1 MNKINNL
8 SEIKKEIISKQFSL
22 ESYKFNNCDKSILF
36 ENWSIGDL
44 DIKNHFYFQGLINE
58 CAGKNNE
65 DIDFSFYEDICLS
78 DVGIVFTGSVFDG
91 ILTKLNRKYYDKD
104 NVKKIKKYNEFINR
118 IHATGTKIFLNIK
131 PNYGRG
137 ISNKCLGRQICLSA
151 FFNKMYSEICGTC
164 FRISDGKC
172 NEIIDNICDISDF
185 AYKAK
190 FDGVLIDCSCYNIL
204 GEMTSEE
211 FNRRVFG
218 YFSNKN
224 EMLIKTIKNIISR
237 NKEQIIFVKI
247 TLQTMFYEIYGNDLK
262 KINSLK
268 NINLKETDIVANLI
282 ELIRAGVDG
291 FIFEV
296 GSYETEFLSR
306 FNEFQASCIFYELYE
321 AVTDEIKKENVKNKF
336 NGDIVIFYK
345 DNFDDICEMTK
356 YVENNASSA
365 IDVTRNILS
374 DNKFIRKIK
383 TQKSFKKCIKCG
395 YCDKISQ
402 FYNKNECLVN
412 PELNYTLNKIN
423 ILHDKNIAVVGS
435 GISGIIVSLT
445 LANRGYCVDLYEKE
459 SEINPFGKICSVWK
473 NDRYFYDYIMFLERK
488 LKYFAENNKIN
499 IYLNNTFLAKKEDVL
514 KYQTIV
520 IATGFHEKFLNVN
533 GAILK
538 NVKSLYDVLSQKT
551 FRHKNENFVIYV
563 KSELSL
569 KFALFLLSKN
579 SKVTLLINDLTF
591 FKNLSNAKKTYYCY
605 ILKKS
610 NANIIMFSKIK
621 KIEED
626 SVELIVNKKLSKY
639 SLYDFVMNHKTKESF
654 SYIPQSKT
662 IDQDM
667 FIYEPEIYPNN
678 KLFYDLVKFGYPGEL
693 FMVGNALDIMDLAD
707 IIKSAYF
714 VGNNI

>member
-1 MNKINNL
+1 MDKINNL
-8 SEIKKEIISKQFSL
+8 SEIKKEIINKQLSW
-22 ESYKFNNCDKSILF
+22 ENYKFNNCDKSILF
-36 ENWSIGDL
+36 ENWNIGNL
-44 DIKNHFYFQGLINE
+44 DIKNHFYFQSLITE
-58 CAGKNNE
+58 CKGKNNE
-65 DIDFSFYEDICLS
+65 DIDFSFYEDICKT

-91 ILTKLNRKYYDKD
+91 ILTKINRKYYDKD
-104 NVKKIKKYNEFINR
+104 NAKKIKKYNEFVNR
-118 IHATGTKIFLNIK
+118 IHATGTKIFLSIR
-131 PNYGRG
+131 PDLGRG
-137 ISNKCLGRQICLSA
+137 ISNNYFGREICLSA
-151 FFNKMYSEICGTC
+151 SFNKMYSEKCGTC

-172 NEIIDNICDISDF
+172 NEIIDNICDISEF
-185 AYKAK
+185 SYKAK

-204 GEMTSEE
+204 GEMNSEE

-224 EMLIKTIKNIISR
+224 EMLIKTIKNIVSK
-237 NKEQIIFVKI
+237 NNEQIVFVKI

-262 KINSLK
+262 KMNSLK
-268 NINLKETDIVANLI
+268 HINLKETNIVTNLI

-291 FIFEV
+291 FVFEM
-296 GSYETEFLSR
+296 GSYETEFLSE
-306 FNEFQASCIFYELYE
+306 FNEFQASCIFYEFYK

-356 YVENNASSA
+356 YVKNNANGS

-374 DNKFIRKIK
+374 DKGFVRKIK
-383 TQKSFKKCIKCG
+383 TQKTFKKCIKCG

-402 FYNKNECLVN
+402 NFNKNECLIN
-412 PELNYTLNKIN
+412 PELNYILNKVN
-423 ILHDKNIAVVGS
+423 ILHDKNIAVIGS
-435 GISGIIVSLT
+435 GISGIITSLT

-459 SEINPFGKICSVWK
+459 NEINPLGKICSVWK
-473 NDRYFYDYIMFLERK
+473 NDRYFYDYIIFLEEK
-488 LKYFAENNKIN
+488 LKYFAKNNKIN
-499 IYLNNTFLAKKEDVL
+499 IYLNNTFLARKEDNSR
-514 KYQTIV
+514 YQTIV
-520 IATGFHEKFLNVN
+520 VATGFHEKFLNVN

-538 NVKSLYDVLSQKT
+538 NVKSLYDVLNQKT
-551 FRHKNENFVIYV
+551 FTPEKKKFIIYA

-569 KFALFLLSKN
+569 KFALYLLSGN
-579 SKVTLLINDLTF
+579 NMVTLLINDLML

-605 ILKKS
+605 ILKKLK
-610 NANIIMFSKIK
+610 ANIIMFSKIK

-678 KLFYDLVKFGYPGEL
+678 KLFYDLVKCGYPGEL
-693 FMVGNALDIMDLAD
+693 FMVGNALDIMGLAD
-707 IIKSAYF
+707 VIKSAYF